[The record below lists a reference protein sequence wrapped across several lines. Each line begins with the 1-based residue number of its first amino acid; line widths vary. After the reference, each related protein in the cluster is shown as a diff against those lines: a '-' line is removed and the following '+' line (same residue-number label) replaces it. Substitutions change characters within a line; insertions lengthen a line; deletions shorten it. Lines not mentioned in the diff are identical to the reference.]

1 MTVVAKGTFLFWHFQ
16 QTKQVN
22 WAPGELRYPLHARA
36 TSTGAQRDVYLPQTR
51 HNLDKSP
58 HNRETRGYGRIQNKD
73 RRVQGP
79 QIEAREMFLSLT
91 KHSGA
96 VSRVIL
102 PSRLCDGWTAVNL
115 RGKYSD
121 ISVCVCVCV
130 YVHMHPTITHTH
142 THKKMLVPT
151 PLGCLSA
158 RALTNECVGTLRSS
172 GGRMPFPHPSPPIIS
187 RPDKT
192 PVCWRSQ
199 DQTVM
204 SRQLSSQHTA
214 DARWLSLSWVL
225 GYMQYA
231 SGGQLIKKK
240 AIVMWYDDTLA
251 ITIIGDGVLG
261 IGCKL
266 YFEILRRI
274 CKCLGGFRQRRV
286 SLKVP
291 LR

>member
-1 MTVVAKGTFLFWHFQ
+1 M
-16 QTKQVN
+16 N
-22 WAPGELRYPLHARA
+22 SAPGELQLPLHATA
-36 TSTGAQRDVYLPQTR
+36 ASTGAQRDVYLPQTR

-91 KHSGA
+91 THSGA
-96 VSRVIL
+96 VSRVISL
-102 PSRLCDGWTAVNL
+102 SRCCDGWTAVNL
-115 RGKYSD
+115 GGKNPD
-121 ISVCVCVCV
+121 ISVSVCA
-130 YVHMHPTITHTH
+130 HAPHNHAH
-142 THKKMLVPT
+142 NKKKTLVPT

-172 GGRMPFPHPSPPIIS
+172 GGRMPFPHPSLPIIS

-214 DARWLSLSWVL
+214 DARWLSLS
-225 GYMQYA
+225 
-231 SGGQLIKKK
+231 
-240 AIVMWYDDTLA
+240 
-251 ITIIGDGVLG
+251 
-261 IGCKL
+261 
-266 YFEILRRI
+266 
-274 CKCLGGFRQRRV
+274 
-286 SLKVP
+286 
-291 LR
+291 

>member
-1 MTVVAKGTFLFWHFQ
+1 MWLSWLKAPFFFDIFSKQNKWTEL
-16 QTKQVN
+16 QVN
-22 WAPGELRYPLHARA
+22 SGTLCMREPLPLEPSETFTSPKLDT
-36 TSTGAQRDVYLPQTR
+36 TSTNLLTIEKPGVMGGYKTKTAEFKGPKLRPEKCFCHWPSTAAQL
-51 HNLDKSP
+51 
-58 HNRETRGYGRIQNKD
+58 
-73 RRVQGP
+73 
-79 QIEAREMFLSLT
+79 
-91 KHSGA
+91 A
-96 VSRVIL
+96 VSFCRPASVMDGRRWTSEGNIL
-102 PSRLCDGWTAVNL
+102 TSL
-115 RGKYSD
+115 
-121 ISVCVCVCV
+121 CVCVCV

-142 THKKMLVPT
+142 TKKMLVPT